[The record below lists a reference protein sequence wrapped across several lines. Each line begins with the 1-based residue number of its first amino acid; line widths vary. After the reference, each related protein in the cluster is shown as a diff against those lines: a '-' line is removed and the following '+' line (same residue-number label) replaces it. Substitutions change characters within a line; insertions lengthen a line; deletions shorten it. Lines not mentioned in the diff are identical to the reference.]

1 MTVHHYMVDYED
13 AAGAVQFAND
23 TLIYSLSDAKTLAKT
38 KSLATENGSAYAVAF
53 SDNGDGTFTAT
64 GHVGYYL
71 GHVSDE
77 DGAVL

>member
-1 MTVHHYMVDYED
+1 MTTVHHYMVDYED

-23 TLIYSLSDAKTLAKT
+23 TPLYSLSDAKTLAKNT
-38 KSLATENGSAYAVAF
+38 SLAKNGSAYAVAF
-53 SDNGDGTFTAT
+53 ADNGDGTFTAT